1 MPYGHTPSPAS
12 GVLMTAQ
19 AARIRVSAMIRSSLM
34 RSCVFGAGLWLGLFV
49 AAGQAQ
55 EGGAA
60 GGDTKSKPP
69 VPVNLTLGTK
79 DGIPLRATYYQPED
93 AGKETIPIILLH
105 GWKGQRGDYQT
116 LATELQRQGHSC
128 LVPDLRGHGESPL
141 RVITADGPKTLDAD
155 ELRRPHFAAMVQDI
169 EACKNFLLQKHNEGL
184 LNIELLTIVAADMST
199 VAALNWVVHDWSWQ
213 QLPGYKQG
221 QDVKALVMLSP
232 DQSYGGY
239 SSNPAL
245 RHPLLQGRYG
255 YRLSL
260 MLIAGSEDADGYREA
275 QRLHN
280 SLKRYYDGP
289 PAEQQAQ
296 TQELFLIT
304 PETSLEGTK
313 LLTARSLKI
322 NELIGRFVHQ
332 RIAARRNLFPGWSER
347 RSPL

>member
-1 MPYGHTPSPAS
+1 MI
-12 GVLMTAQ
+12 AQ
-19 AARIRVSAMIRSSLM
+19 AARIRASTAVVRSTLM
-34 RSCVFGAGLWLGLFV
+34 HSCLIGAGLWLSLV
-49 AAGQAQ
+49 LAGQAQ
-55 EGGAA
+55 ERGAA
-60 GGDTKSKPP
+60 GGDTGSKPP
-69 VPVNLTLGTK
+69 EPVNVTLGTK
-79 DGIPLRATYYQPED
+79 DGIQLRAMFYQPDD
-93 AGKETIPIILLH
+93 AGKETVPIILLH

-116 LATELQRQGHSC
+116 LARELQRQGHSC

-141 RVITADGPKTLDAD
+141 RVITANGPMTLDAE

-221 QDVKALVMLSP
+221 QDVKALVLLSP
-232 DQSYGGY
+232 DQSFGGY

-245 RHPLLQGRYG
+245 RHPLMQGRYG

-260 MLIAGSEDADGYREA
+260 MLIAGSEDAAGFREA

-280 SLKRYYDGP
+280 TLKRYYDEP
-289 PAEQQAQ
+289 PAQQAQ
-296 TQELFLIT
+296 SKELLLIT
-304 PETSLEGTK
+304 PETSLQGTK
-313 LLTARSLKI
+313 LLTGRSLKI
-322 NELIGRFVHQ
+322 NELISRFVHH
-332 RIAARRNLFPGWSER
+332 RIAARRNQFPAWSER